1 MFGGSGAGK
10 SASYVI
16 PNALQLL
23 GSYVFTD
30 PKGELYDKTAGYFQE
45 KGYNVKVLNLV
56 NPENSDGYNP
66 LAHIKNEIDVDV
78 IANTIMKGQSSDGSQ
93 SDPYWDN
100 MAEMLLKALI
110 YFLKAVRP
118 PEEQNLA
125 SCAEMVRAAN
135 SSGGGNK
142 LTELMEILPYDHPA
156 RMNYKSIEIAPD
168 KTYSSI
174 LSTLQSKLGKFD
186 SKEIAEVTSTN
197 TIDFETIG
205 AERTVVY
212 VISSDTHTAYDFLL
226 TIFFSQMIQQLY
238 DFADKNGGALPVPTY
253 FILDEFANIGHI
265 PDFDKKISTSRSRK
279 ISFSVIL
286 QNLDQ
291 LEAVYEKANETIIG
305 NCDTHVFLGSNS
317 QKTVEYFSKQLGEKT
332 ISRNNYSVNRDKGEW
347 KTGSSESDQI
357 MARALMTPDELRR
370 MDNDLCIIFEK
381 GLKPIKANKYYYF
394 KYPEAKLVEKYPANH
409 NDVQIARSE
418 WRKYNPNNPYEENE
432 EENVENFPSLD
443 SLFEDEE
450 GGTSGVAGTV
460 SDSKL
465 EDVGMDSVD
474 TVSSGG
480 GTALAEKTAVATK
493 TETKR
498 TTTDIDIQKE
508 LEAKFDEL
516 FGALDDD

>member
-1 MFGGSGAGK
+1 MYGGSGAGK

-30 PKGELYDKTAGYFQE
+30 PKGELYDKTAGYFKE
-45 KGYNVKVLNLV
+45 KGYDVKVLNLV

-66 LAHIKNEIDVDV
+66 LAHIKSEIDVDI
-78 IANTIMKGQSSDGSQ
+78 IANTIMKGQSDVNS

-100 MAEMLLKALI
+100 MAEMLLKSLI

-125 SCAEMVRAAN
+125 SCSEMVRAAN
-135 SSGGGNK
+135 TSGGGNK
-142 LTELMEILPYDHPA
+142 LTELMEMLPYGHPA
-156 RMNYKSIEIAPD
+156 RDNYRSIEIAPE

-197 TIDFETIG
+197 SINFEDIG
-205 AERTVVY
+205 ARRTVVY

-226 TIFFSQMIQQLY
+226 TIFFFFFFQQLY
-238 DFADKNGGALPVPTY
+238 DFADKNGGALPIPTY

-291 LEAVYEKANETIIG
+291 LEAVYEKAHETIIG
-305 NCDTHVFLGSNS
+305 NCDTHLFLGSNS

-332 ISRNNYSVNRDKGEW
+332 IVRSNYSVNRDRGEW
-347 KTGSSESDQI
+347 KSGSSESDQN

-381 GLKPIKANKYYYF
+381 GIKPIKANKYYYF
-394 KYPEAKLVEKYPANH
+394 KYPEAKIVERYPANH
-409 NDVQIARSE
+409 NDVKVERAP
-418 WRKYNPNNPYEENE
+418 WRKYNPMNPYEEGS
-432 EENVENFPSLD
+432 ENKEDFPSLD
-443 SLFEDEE
+443 SLFEDDTPSTTD
-450 GGTSGVAGTV
+450 TSANKSEDSFPNLNSLDV
-460 SDSKL
+460 S
-465 EDVGMDSVD
+465 EDNK
-474 TVSSGG
+474 
-480 GTALAEKTAVATK
+480 EATQKK
-493 TETKR
+493 TENNK
-498 TTTDIDIQKE
+498 TTSADIDIQKE

-516 FGALDDD
+516 FGALDDSD

>member
-1 MFGGSGAGK
+1 M
-10 SASYVI
+10 
-16 PNALQLL
+16 
-23 GSYVFTD
+23 FTD
-30 PKGELYDKTAGYFQE
+30 PKGELYDKTAGYFKS
-45 KGYNVKVLNLV
+45 KGYDVKVLNLV

-66 LAHIKNEIDVDV
+66 LQHIKSEIDVDV
-78 IANTIMKGQSSDGSQ
+78 IANTIMKGQSDSAQ

-100 MAEMLLKALI
+100 MAEMLLKSLI

-125 SCAEMVRAAN
+125 SCSEMVRAAN
-135 SSGGGNK
+135 NSGGSNL
-142 LTELMEILPYDHPA
+142 LTELMNQLPYDHPA
-156 RMNYKSIEIAPD
+156 RMNYKSIEIAPE
-168 KTYSSI
+168 KTYGSI

-197 TIDFETIG
+197 SIDFEQIG
-205 AERTVVY
+205 ARKTVVY

-238 DFADKNGGALPVPTY
+238 DFADKNGGALPIPTY

-291 LEAVYEKANETIIG
+291 LEAVYEKSNETIIG

-332 ISRNNYSVNRDKGEW
+332 ITRNNYSVNRDRGEW
-347 KTGSSESDQI
+347 KQGSSESDQI

-381 GLKPIKANKYYYF
+381 GIKPIKANKYYYF
-394 KYPEAKLVEKYPANH
+394 KYPEARLVERYKADH
-409 NDVQIARSE
+409 NDVRVE
-418 WRKYNPNNPYEENE
+418 RGPWRKYNPMNPYEEGK
-432 EENVENFPSLD
+432 EENRDFPSLD
-443 SLFEDEE
+443 SLFEDEDKISE
-450 GGTSGVAGTV
+450 ENKKE
-460 SDSKL
+460 DSATL
-465 EDVGMDSVD
+465 PGMELLDGNENIKND
-474 TVSSGG
+474 QKNDNSS
-480 GTALAEKTAVATK
+480 EKT
-493 TETKR
+493 
-498 TTTDIDIQKE
+498 TDVDIQKE

-516 FGALDDD
+516 FGALEDDT